1 MTDIVC
7 KLTDGDA
14 RERLDQYARLFA
26 AAFDGRERTA
36 SGMRWWLKAYPGIA
50 ERARD
55 LVARENACCA
65 FLRNTITETGGRVR
79 WDMATIDDPAAR
91 AVVDWF
97 YDLPVIGPNGTPCR
111 VEPA

>member
-7 KLTDGDA
+7 RLTDDDA

-26 AAFDGRERTA
+26 MAFDGRERIA
-36 SGMRWWLKAYPGIA
+36 SGMRWWLRACPGIA

-55 LVARENACCA
+55 LAARERVCCA
-65 FLRNTITETGGRVR
+65 FLTIAVTVV
-79 WDMATIDDPAAR
+79 DDSVVWEVTAAQD
-91 AVVDWF
+91 VVDWF
-97 YDLPVIGPNGTPCR
+97 YDLPVIGPNGTPGR

>member
-7 KLTDGDA
+7 RLTDDDA

-26 AAFDGRERTA
+26 VAFDGRERIA
-36 SGMRWWLKAYPGIA
+36 SGMRWWLQGRPGIA

-55 LVARENACCA
+55 LAARERVCCA
-65 FLRNTITETGGRVR
+65 FLTIAVTVVDDRVL
-79 WDMATIDDPAAR
+79 WEVTAEQAAQD
-91 AVVDWF
+91 VVDWF
-97 YDLPVIGPNGTPCR
+97 YDLPVIGPNGTPRR